1 MKRLF
6 ACILALLLMA
16 SMLSGCGLDLKSES
30 EPYFE
35 DMMEALSDG
44 DTDEAMELLHP
55 DVAEDEDAEAGVQSL
70 IDLLDGREMEDYKR
84 TGVNIYSGVNTEG
97 KTKQESCTYE
107 VELEDGTELSVE
119 FEYVTNRDGEGFAV
133 FKMTL
138 SD

>member
-30 EPYFE
+30 EPCFE
-35 DMMEALSDG
+35 DMMEALSAG
-44 DTDEAMELLHP
+44 DVDEGLDLMHP
-55 DVAEDEDAEAGVQSL
+55 DVAEDAEAGVQSL
-70 IDLLDGREMEDYKR
+70 IDLLDGREMEDYMR
-84 TGVNIYSGVNTEG
+84 TGVNIYSGVNTGG